1 MMEFGWYEGQSSQPK
16 HTQITLGRTKKCIHQ
31 KDWKSN
37 DDRAV
42 LYLCWMLGHSPSKA
56 LPTSHVVPFT
66 NDTLTFY
73 PLHPDGTSPN
83 SNCVYLMIRSAQ
95 YRTQRNHCSG
105 PLYKGSSLVPPRT
118 ELRANP
124 ELLPRCCWSCSQ
136 WPCWPW
142 AQLKTQFLVRIRER
156 VLRLCLGLGGSHCS
170 EEACKE
176 ET

>member
-1 MMEFGWYEGQSSQPK
+1 MEFGPYKSQRSQPK

-56 LPTSHVVPFT
+56 LPISHVVPFRK
-66 NDTLTFY
+66 DTLIALY
-73 PLHPDGTSPN
+73 PLHPAGISSN
-83 SNCVYLMIRSAQ
+83 YNCVYPVTRSAP
-95 YRTQRNHCSG
+95 YSTQRHHCFG
-105 PLYKGSSLVPPRT
+105 PLYKGTCLASPST
-118 ELRANP
+118 DLRANP

-156 VLRLCLGLGGSHCS
+156 VLRLCLGLGGSPCS
-170 EEACKE
+170 EEAGKE

>member
-1 MMEFGWYEGQSSQPK
+1 MHQSCQMHADKRWRNNTCVMTQDAFLKGSWSGTSLAVQWLGLHTGGMGSVPSQGTKIPYASLKRVYFIAPYNSSEWGDGGVGGSSQP
-16 HTQITLGRTKKCIHQ
+16 LPWPR
-31 KDWKSN
+31 
-37 DDRAV
+37 
-42 LYLCWMLGHSPSKA
+42 LSPSHF
-56 LPTSHVVPFT
+56 LW
-66 NDTLTFY
+66 
-73 PLHPDGTSPN
+73 G
-83 SNCVYLMIRSAQ
+83 
-95 YRTQRNHCSG
+95 
-105 PLYKGSSLVPPRT
+105 SLVPPRT